1 MKVGIFVSIAASLL
15 IGCATAAPN
24 AAKDGAASLS
34 SRLVGTWQV
43 MEMTDTDAAGT
54 VRHPYG
60 EHPVGYI
67 VYDATGHMHVQV
79 MRTPAP
85 PPFAAGDQKGSEQEV
100 RAAYDGY
107 VAYFGTYRV
116 DEAQGKV
123 IHQVQG
129 SLMPSYTGTDQ
140 PRPIRLV
147 GDELIIEGSTPEGG
161 FYRRLRRVKSLH

>member
-1 MKVGIFVSIAASLL
+1 MKACIFVSIAASLL
-15 IGCATAAPN
+15 IGCATAGPS
-24 AAKDGAASLS
+24 AAKGGADSLS

-43 MEMTDTDAAGT
+43 MEMTDTDSSGV

-60 EHPVGYI
+60 AHPLGYI

-79 MRTPAP
+79 MRTPAT
-85 PPFAAGDQKGSEQEV
+85 PPFAAGDQNGSEREV

-107 VAYFGTYRV
+107 VAYFGNYRV
-116 DEAQGKV
+116 DEAQSKV

-140 PRPIRLV
+140 PRPIKLV

-161 FYRRLRRVKSLH
+161 FYRRLRRVK